1 MPDEAHIET
10 DKIIKKIERRLFL
23 EYHRANHDMEIKLAD
38 YFKEFESEDKAKRA
52 LLKEG
57 EITEKAY
64 NQWRVEQV
72 MIGKRWEEMLD
83 TLAKD
88 YHNTNEIARQIAKD
102 NAYDVYALNHDFGT
116 FQVEKESL
124 VDTSYT
130 LYDRAT
136 VSRLAKENQKM
147 LPDPSERTL
156 KRIRDAKEK
165 RWSKQKMTSA
175 IMQGILQGEPLAKVA
190 KRLRT
195 VTNMEEAQ
203 AMRNARTMMTN
214 AQSAGRYDA
223 YRRAKGMGIYFKVI
237 WIATLDNR
245 TRHEHRLLDGQMQEV
260 DTPFEVEGNQ
270 IMYPADLG
278 GGSYKV
284 PPELIYNCRCTIGAA
299 IPGTKL
305 YEQGIEGMERFSRLE
320 GMSYEEWKGEH
331 QKQAEESSGHAIVQG
346 QDISTTWERRPNKFD
361 FEIDDVINAQGFDGL
376 PRVVSAEE
384 FDDAVKAANGGNGFI
399 AQRSYTAPDQ
409 ETLDAYR
416 KQLYEG
422 KWYVDCSTGGA
433 QYGQGMYCAA
443 SYDGQLNNK
452 IITEMEYYSK
462 FNQEKLSR
470 NFSGMDKDEQKE
482 LLPSVLK
489 EVAPELTSAQHRDFI
504 DFFTYDRLGG
514 AWDGSISFERAKE
527 ARTAL
532 RKSGINIGKIGVDID
547 EYRTSALSY
556 VETMTLDPSAKIITY
571 KELDSMRSYG
581 NIQKKLI
588 EEMDI
593 GSDQKS
599 ILKKVLVEDKE
610 DSSAIENETIKKLG
624 KRIEKRANQLME
636 MDPGSFAATLGYDAI
651 NAEGHGQSGS
661 YTVVLNRTK
670 LIIREP

>member
-23 EYHRANHDMEIKLAD
+23 EYHHANHDMEVKLAD
-38 YFKEFESEDKAKRA
+38 YFKEFEKEDNAKRA

-57 EITEKAY
+57 KITEKAY
-64 NQWRVEQV
+64 NKWRVEQV
-72 MIGKRWEEMLD
+72 TIGKRWEEMLD
-83 TLAKD
+83 TLAQD

-124 VDTSYT
+124 VDTSYS

-136 VSRLAKENQKM
+136 VSRLVKENPKM

-346 QDISTTWERRPNKFD
+346 QDISSTWERRPDKFD
-361 FEIDDVINAQGFDGL
+361 FEIEDVINAQGFDGM

-384 FDDAVKAANGGNGFI
+384 FDEAVKAANGGNGFI
-399 AQRSYTAPDQ
+399 AQRAYSAPDQ

-416 KQLYEG
+416 EQLYNG
-422 KWYVDCSTGGA
+422 KWYVDCSTGGSVF
-433 QYGQGMYCAA
+433 GQGMYTA
-443 SYDGQLNNK
+443 SNLGTKLSKDVAY
-452 IITEMEYYSK
+452 EMEVY
-462 FNQEKLSR
+462 R
-470 NFSGMDKDEQKE
+470 D
-482 LLPSVLK
+482 
-489 EVAPELTSAQHRDFI
+489 TSTR
-504 DFFTYDRLGG
+504 RLGSR
-514 AWDGSISFERAKE
+514 AWSYEKKANYVEEQIKKLGLEKDVESNLIKYVKASQFGIADDFNE
-527 ARTAL
+527 AYAAYKKL
-532 RKSGINIGKIGVDID
+532 PDAENLVEKANKFVIDVINARD
-547 EYRTSALSY
+547 EPVTYI
-556 VETMTLDPSAKIITY
+556 ETMTLDPSARIITY

-593 GSDQKS
+593 ESDQKS
-599 ILKKVLVEDKE
+599 ILKKVLVEDEE
-610 DSSAIENETIKKLG
+610 DSSAIENKTIKKLAE
-624 KRIEKRANQLME
+624 RIEKRADHLME
-636 MDPGSFAATLGYDAI
+636 MDHGSFAATLGYDAFVAP
-651 NAEGHGQSGS
+651 AEYSGAE
-661 YTVVLNRTK
+661 YTIVLNRTK
-670 LIIREP
+670 LIIKEP

>member
-23 EYHRANHDMEIKLAD
+23 EYHHANHDMEVKLAD
-38 YFKEFESEDKAKRA
+38 YFKEFESEDNAKRA

-57 EITEKAY
+57 KITEKAY
-64 NQWRVEQV
+64 NKWRVEQV
-72 MIGKRWEEMLD
+72 TIGKRWEEMLE
-83 TLAKD
+83 TLAQD

-124 VDTSYT
+124 VDTSYS

-136 VSRLAKENQKM
+136 VSRLVKENPKM

-346 QDISTTWERRPNKFD
+346 QDISSTWERRPDKFA
-361 FEIDDVINAQGFDGL
+361 FEIEDVINAQGFDGK
-376 PRVVSAEE
+376 PRVVDEDE
-384 FDDAVKAANGGNGFI
+384 FNRLVQESNFI
-399 AQRSYTAPDQ
+399 AQRGYTAPDA
-409 ETLDAYR
+409 ETLKEYQN
-416 KQLYEG
+416 QLYNG
-422 KWYVDCSTGGA
+422 KWYVDCSNGGA
-433 QYGQGMYCAA
+433 RYGQGMYVSANFKGELTGA
-443 SYDGQLNNK
+443 IRATGRS
-452 IITEMEYYSK
+452 YSK
-462 FNQEKLSR
+462 SKN
-470 NFSGMDKDEQKE
+470 
-482 LLPSVLK
+482 
-489 EVAPELTSAQHRDFI
+489 
-504 DFFTYDRLGG
+504 
-514 AWDGSISFERAKE
+514 
-527 ARTAL
+527 
-532 RKSGINIGKIGVDID
+532 GI
-547 EYRTSALSY
+547 
-556 VETMTLDPSAKIITY
+556 VETMTIDKSA
-571 KELDSMRSYG
+571 
-581 NIQKKLI
+581 KLI
-588 EEMDI
+588 EYRDLTKQFRKHGADLFDDI
-593 GSDQKS
+593 GSY
-599 ILKKVLVEDKE
+599 
-610 DSSAIENETIKKLG
+610 
-624 KRIEKRANQLME
+624 
-636 MDPGSFAATLGYDAI
+636 ATACGYDGIICWDKNEDAV
-651 NAEGHGQSGS
+651 N
-661 YTVVLNRTK
+661 VVILNRTK
-670 LIIREP
+670 LIIKGK